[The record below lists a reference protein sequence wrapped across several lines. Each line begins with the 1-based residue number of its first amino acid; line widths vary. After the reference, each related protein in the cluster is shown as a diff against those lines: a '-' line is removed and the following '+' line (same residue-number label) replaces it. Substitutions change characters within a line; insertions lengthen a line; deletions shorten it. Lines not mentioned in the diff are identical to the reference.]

1 MDPQQPKLKLSEV
14 LGALVA
20 SLASARSVADI
31 EALRMADRYRQN
43 ELLRGLP
50 IPRLRFSRVA
60 ITVPIIISGVVPGVS
75 AEAAAPSIVAAAAA
89 KALRE
94 ALAALAMEDP
104 SVMASGATA
113 QRSEIDEVEE
123 AEVRAADH
131 ARRQVL
137 KAMSGNQALST
148 AFEADLQREL
158 TDELLDLQHQSGGVP
173 LSDAV
178 ILERVR
184 ETHHKLIRR
193 LIRRGLLREQMLEAS
208 PGRPFDLEAGRQRAE
223 EVLSSK
229 LIATLLQR
237 VSEATQRAAVVRST
251 EPPDLEVLVDTDA
264 IKNMGGGPSTVTQL
278 HLTLIEEGLEWV
290 GDDQRDENRTWKLMP
305 E

>member
-1 MDPQQPKLKLSEV
+1 MDPQKPKLKLSDV
-14 LGALVA
+14 LGALVS

-31 EALRMADRYRQN
+31 EALRIADRYRQN

-75 AEAAAPSIVAAAAA
+75 AEPAAPSIVAATAA

-94 ALAALAMEDP
+94 ALDALATEDP
-104 SVMASGATA
+104 
-113 QRSEIDEVEE
+113 RSEIEE
-123 AEVRAADH
+123 EEQEVRAADH

-137 KAMSGNQALST
+137 KAMAGDQAFST

-184 ETHHKLIRR
+184 ETNNKLTRR
-193 LIRRGLLREQMLEAS
+193 AIRRGLLREQMREAS
-208 PGRPFDLEAGRQRAE
+208 PERPFDPEAGRQRAE
-223 EVLSSK
+223 EVLASK

-237 VSEATQRAAVVRST
+237 VSEATQRAAVVRPT
-251 EPPDLEVLVDTDA
+251 EPPDLEVLVDTEA
-264 IKNMGGGPSTVTQL
+264 IKNTGGGPSTVTQL

-290 GDDQRDENRTWKLMP
+290 GDEQRDGSLAWKLLQ